1 MADSSTLL
9 TAMLADAVTRYPE
22 LQHYADDRPEKAVRL
37 AAALDGYSDTER
49 QMRREVL
56 GKRIAAER
64 EGRMPARAPDLT
76 RAGLQR
82 ARRKLAEQEAR
93 ADASR
98 PSSPPPCPPWCAL
111 PAGHAYDSYDPRYR
125 DHEVVSVV
133 HFRQHVSTA
142 DPAAAYVEQTESSH
156 DGKVTLEPPV
166 VIYDGEM
173 SEHGADAAE
182 ARRVAAALLAAADL
196 LDTLTATAGAARVY
210 TVRRGRVL
218 AVECSACGPL
228 WQAGRRAGQA
238 EEARQVRAEHE
249 AQHAPGGGAS

>member
-1 MADSSTLL
+1 MADGTLSPL
-9 TAMLADAVTRYPE
+9 E
-22 LQHYADDRPEKAVRL
+22 
-37 AAALDGYSDTER
+37 
-49 QMRREVL
+49 
-56 GKRIAAER
+56 
-64 EGRMPARAPDLT
+64 
-76 RAGLQR
+76 LQR
-82 ARRKLAEQEAR
+82 AHRLLREQEAL

-125 DHEVVSVV
+125 DHEVASVV

-142 DPAAAYVEQTESSH
+142 DPAAAYVEQSESYH
-156 DGKVTLEPPV
+156 EGKVSLEPPAV
-166 VIYDGEM
+166 FYDGRM
-173 SEHGADAAE
+173 SERGADAGE

-196 LDTLTATAGAARVY
+196 LEQITRRTGSARVY

-238 EEARQVRAEHE
+238 EEARRVVAEHQ
-249 AQHAPGGGAS
+249 AQHGTPGGAA